1 VTSIKVIRAAVLAI
15 VLLFMASFVL
25 GHAGVWARPAEA
37 AEQPTTT
44 VRAGHLVPPRLGKVE
59 FAPDFPAGV
68 QLVTNDYAYFNK
80 DDPRAVRSGDWIVT
94 SGSLLARNGRGWT
107 GVPDSVKPNADSTN
121 GTGSAI
127 FRMVTRRRSFDNVA
141 VSFDL
146 LNQRFVTTTKTPAH
160 SWDGV
165 HVFLHYQSQHSLY
178 ALAINR
184 RDGTLLVKK
193 KRPGG
198 TANGGTYYPL
208 GDGVSYEPPLGRW
221 QHVLATIT
229 SNTDGTV
236 TIAAY
241 LNGQL
246 VLIRTDTG
254 TGGRPLT
261 GPGAIGIRGD
271 NAEFE
276 FAHFRV
282 LNIK

>member
-1 VTSIKVIRAAVLAI
+1 MTSIKVIRAAVLAV
-15 VLLFMASFVL
+15 VLLFMATFVL
-25 GHAGVWARPAEA
+25 GHAGVWARRAEA
-37 AEQPTTT
+37 AERPATT
-44 VRAGHLVPPRLGKVE
+44 VRAAQSVPLHLGKVE
-59 FAPDFPAGV
+59 FAADFPRGV
-68 QLVTNDYAYFNK
+68 RLVTNDYAYFNK
-80 DDPRAVRSGDWIVT
+80 GDPRAVRSGDWIVT
-94 SGSLLARNGRGWT
+94 SGSLFAHKGRGWT
-107 GVPDSVKPNADSTN
+107 GIPDSVRPNASSTN

-127 FRMVTRRRSFDNVA
+127 FRMVTRRRDFDNVA

-146 LNQRFVTTTKTPAH
+146 LAQRFVTTTRTPAH

-165 HVFLHYQSQHSLY
+165 HVFLHYRSQHSLY

-184 RDGTLLVKK
+184 RDGTVLVKK

-198 TANGGTYYPL
+198 TANGGTYYAL
-208 GDGVSYEPPLGRW
+208 GDAVSYEPPLGRW

-246 VLIRTDTG
+246 LLSRTDAG
-254 TGGRPLT
+254 TGGRPLS

-282 LNIK
+282 LSLK